1 MTAMEFFEKHY
12 GQLLGWTVIGLAVD
26 NSESLTWGLRLK
38 KGKKEKTAWIL
49 CDSEGNGPGH
59 LDIEDASA

>member
-26 NSESLTWGLRLK
+26 NSESLPFR
-38 KGKKEKTAWIL
+38 
-49 CDSEGNGPGH
+49 S
-59 LDIEDASA
+59 ASI